1 MGGRIMPVIAIS
13 VTKMVADYYN
23 SMKKGTRSKHFSN
36 VLERHVRLS
45 SNIEYE
51 SMSYQQLETVIQ
63 QREDSINNLQTII
76 TNLNGQLEA
85 NQKEASTE
93 SGKISRFCQALFGR
107 NPEL

>member
-1 MGGRIMPVIAIS
+1 MPVIAIS

-51 SMSYQQLETVIQ
+51 SMSYEQLETVIQ
-63 QREDSINNLQTII
+63 QREDAINRLQTII
-76 TNLNGQLEA
+76 TNLND
-85 NQKEASTE
+85 
-93 SGKISRFCQALFGR
+93 KISHFEKLSAKRWYHFFNSR
-107 NPEL
+107 R

>member
-1 MGGRIMPVIAIS
+1 MAVIAIS

-63 QREDSINNLQTII
+63 QREESIEKLQTII
-76 TNLNGQLEA
+76 NNLN
-85 NQKEASTE
+85 NQ
-93 SGKISRFCQALFGR
+93 ISHFEKLATKRCYHFFNLR
-107 NPEL
+107 R

>member
-1 MGGRIMPVIAIS
+1 MPVIAIS

-63 QREDSINNLQTII
+63 QREDSIVKLQEKIMELSEKVR
-76 TNLNGQLEA
+76 NPEP
-85 NQKEASTE
+85 ASTE
-93 SGKISRFCQALFGR
+93 SGSRSWSILRLFYR

>member
-1 MGGRIMPVIAIS
+1 MPVIAIS

-63 QREDSINNLQTII
+63 QREDAINNLQTII
-76 TNLNGQLEA
+76 TDLNEQLETIQEVA
-85 NQKEASTE
+85 TSKWYRFWKS
-93 SGKISRFCQALFGR
+93 SR
-107 NPEL
+107 